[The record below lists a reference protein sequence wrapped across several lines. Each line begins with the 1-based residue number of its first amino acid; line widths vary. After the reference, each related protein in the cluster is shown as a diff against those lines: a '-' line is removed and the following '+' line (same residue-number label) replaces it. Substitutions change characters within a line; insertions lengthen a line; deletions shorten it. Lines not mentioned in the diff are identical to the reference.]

1 MSPDDAEAIATWAS
15 VLDDLETAAARAGR
29 EAPGAWA
36 PPLGLGPL
44 PIDLQPR
51 AREVL
56 ALQHGARGRVD
67 AELRDV
73 TGQLGAVRAVG
84 RSAAP
89 ERPVDLDVPG

>member
-1 MSPDDAEAIATWAS
+1 MSPDDGEAIATWAS
-15 VLDDLETAAARAGR
+15 VLDDLETATARSVDG
-29 EAPGAWA
+29 APAAWA

-44 PIDLQPR
+44 PVDLQPR
-51 AREVL
+51 AEEVL
-56 ALQHGARGRVD
+56 ARQHGARQRLD

-89 ERPVDLDVPG
+89 ERPVYLDVSG